1 MNWTRRTS
9 AWCWGEARLVRCT
22 QHVTLKH
29 KSGSPSRKSQ
39 RKTHSMGLWLHNAF
53 IVVINTL
60 YNVCLHSFTLTW
72 TCLTLEFAQF
82 SKLGKCSLFM
92 KKSSCTVD
100 SVTETSSNTWAL
112 SVRTATSRSSWNR
125 CLEVSKVKGQRSMR
139 IKGHSVDKF
148 ERSECHCHGYLWQKL
163 YWVKIWFHMMKHLC
177 VNIQWSF
184 GRCVIN
190 HQP

>member
-9 AWCWGEARLVRCT
+9 AWCWGGARSVRCT
-22 QHVTLKH
+22 QPVTLKH
-29 KSGSPSRKSQ
+29 KSGSLSRKSQ

-53 IVVINTL
+53 KVVINTL

-100 SVTETSSNTWAL
+100 SVTETSSNTSAL
-112 SVRTATSRSSWNR
+112 SARTATSRSSWNK
-125 CLEVSKVKGQRSMR
+125 CLEVSKVNEDQGSFCWQVWKKWMSLSW
-139 IKGHSVDKF
+139 ISVT
-148 ERSECHCHGYLWQKL
+148 EIILSENMISHDEAFVC
-163 YWVKIWFHMMKHLC
+163 KHPVIFWPLC
-177 VNIQWSF
+177 D
-184 GRCVIN
+184 
-190 HQP
+190 

>member
-1 MNWTRRTS
+1 MRRTS
-9 AWCWGEARLVRCT
+9 AWCWGGARSVRCT
-22 QHVTLKH
+22 QPVTLKH

-53 IVVINTL
+53 KVVINTL
-60 YNVCLHSFTLTW
+60 YNVCLHSFTLTL

-112 SVRTATSRSSWNR
+112 SARTATSRSSWNR

-163 YWVKIWFHMMKHLC
+163 CWFHVMKHLC

-184 GRCVIN
+184 GRCVVN

>member
-1 MNWTRRTS
+1 MFVSIFSTNMNWTRRTS
-9 AWCWGEARLVRCT
+9 AWCWGGARSVRCT
-22 QHVTLKH
+22 QPVTLKH

-53 IVVINTL
+53 KVVINTL
-60 YNVCLHSFTLTW
+60 YNVCLHSFTLTL

-112 SVRTATSRSSWNR
+112 SARTATSRLSWNK
-125 CLEVSKVKGQRSMR
+125 CLEVSKVKGQWGSRVILLTSLKEVNVIVMDICDRNYTEWKYDFTWRS
-139 IKGHSVDKF
+139 I
-148 ERSECHCHGYLWQKL
+148 
-163 YWVKIWFHMMKHLC
+163 C
-177 VNIQWSF
+177 V
-184 GRCVIN
+184 
-190 HQP
+190 

>member
-9 AWCWGEARLVRCT
+9 AWCWGGARSVRCT
-22 QHVTLKH
+22 QPVTLKH

-53 IVVINTL
+53 KVVINTL
-60 YNVCLHSFTLTW
+60 YNVCLHSFTLTL

-112 SVRTATSRSSWNR
+112 SARTATSRSSWNK
-125 CLEVSKVKGQRSMR
+125 CLEVSKVKGQWGSRVILLTSLKEVKWR
-139 IKGHSVDKF
+139 ISVT
-148 ERSECHCHGYLWQKL
+148 EIILSENMISHDEAFVC
-163 YWVKIWFHMMKHLC
+163 KHPVIFWPLC
-177 VNIQWSF
+177 D
-184 GRCVIN
+184 
-190 HQP
+190 